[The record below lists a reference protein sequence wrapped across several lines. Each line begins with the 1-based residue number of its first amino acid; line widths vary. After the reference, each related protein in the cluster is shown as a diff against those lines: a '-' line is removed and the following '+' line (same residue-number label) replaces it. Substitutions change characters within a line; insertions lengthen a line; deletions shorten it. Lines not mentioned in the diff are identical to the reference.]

1 LEDVKMPF
9 LVINLSDPADV
20 HYGLAQLTLA
30 QPPPGG
36 TPAPKVEEQ
45 DEADA
50 DLSRP
55 EIISLLDTKTGQ
67 MLIEPFVDR
76 VPAGEGRTIE
86 EIAGFLQGC
95 PAGIDKQRKAHSLL
109 AGLGRWTTPRNIRI
123 FESMG
128 GKPGRYRM
136 NEAVWN
142 ILNDELNARA
152 KREAR

>member
-1 LEDVKMPF
+1 MPL
-9 LVINLSDPADV
+9 LVVNLNDLADV
-20 HYGLAQLTLA
+20 GYGLAQLTLA
-30 QPPPGG
+30 QHRAGEQLPESD
-36 TPAPKVEEQ
+36 EEA
-45 DEADA
+45 ADA

-67 MLIEPFVDR
+67 MLIVPFVER

-95 PAGIDKQRKAHSLL
+95 PAGIDRQRKTHSLI
-109 AGLGRWTTPRNIRI
+109 AGLGRWETPRSIRI

-136 NEAVWN
+136 IEAVWN

-152 KREAR
+152 ERETQ